1 MVEMV
6 RNSTMEIERPPQ
18 HRNWPAGGR
27 PQITPLLRGLA
38 VGQSEKFPIEQA
50 ASVRA
55 IVSKLKVEKS
65 REGWKC
71 RIDVNSKTFQVTV
84 TRVR

>member
-1 MVEMV
+1 MV
-6 RNSTMEIERPPQ
+6 RNSTMEIERPS
-18 HRNWPAGGR
+18 RRCSWPAGGR

-38 VGQSEKFPIEQA
+38 VGQSEKFPIEQV

-71 RIDVNSKTFQVTV
+71 RIDVNAKAFLVTV